1 MKTTRAILSG
11 TLVWLLGVGIFT
23 LSDFVVV
30 LPDATLQQNGALS
43 IFLIPFAILG
53 SAIYYKKGHT
63 THGLIV
69 GAIMVITALVLDAM
83 LTIPFVIIP
92 NGGSYSSFFS
102 STFTW
107 IIALE
112 YMMIVF
118 FYWVIKVKPFYS
130 RSAK

>member
-11 TLVWLLGVGIFT
+11 IVVWVLGVGIFT
-23 LSDFVVV
+23 LSDFLVV
-30 LPDATLQQNGALS
+30 LPDATWQQNGALS
-43 IFLIPFAILG
+43 LFLIPFAILG
-53 SAIYYKKGHT
+53 AAIYYKKEHN

-69 GAIMVITALVLDAM
+69 GAIMVITALVLDAVF
-83 LTIPFVIIP
+83 TIPFVIIP
-92 NGGSYSSFFS
+92 DGGSYSSFFS

-118 FYWVIKVKPFYS
+118 IYWVIKVKPSYG